1 MGLFSKKPKVRFETI
16 TIDRETE
23 VFRALENK
31 GWILCDDPFQ
41 FDLHKPPEKL
51 RKDAMSVA
59 KDLKGELIVEI
70 YDPIYVNMP
79 WKGLRYAVWKR
90 ATPDQIRERIAKQ
103 QEKAR
108 PNYKDTMGSYDD
120 IQRQLDQ
127 RRIHVSEED
136 LHALDDLKLD
146 QDSDLKGDSGGKQSD
161 ELRMANEA
169 IQAIST
175 FDPYEHQGEY
185 ADEGAESKGPVF
197 EESIE
202 LQADVP
208 DATDPSEEI
217 NAMDMMMG
225 EAQKQPAVPQQ
236 EGQVPVES
244 EKPQPPAI
252 QTPASPPA
260 NIQQAQ
266 PPANRPQASPPSN
279 VQRAQPPANQQPARP
294 PANTRQAQPPAR
306 SDQAQP
312 PAQTQE
318 AAPPA
323 QQPSQP
329 VFKAPPSPPNSMV
342 GKRDED
348 ED

>member
-51 RKDAMSVA
+51 RRDAMSVA
-59 KDLKGELIVEI
+59 KDLRGELIVEI

-79 WKGLRYAVWKR
+79 WKGLRYAVWRR
-90 ATPDQIRERIAKQ
+90 ATPDEIRDRIAKQ
-103 QEKAR
+103 QAKAR

-120 IQRQLDQ
+120 IHRQLDQ
-127 RRIHVSEED
+127 KRIHISEED
-136 LHALDDLKLD
+136 LHALDDIKVD
-146 QDSDLKGDSGGKQSD
+146 DDSGLSGDSGGKQSE

-169 IQAIST
+169 IKAISS

-185 ADEGAESKGPVF
+185 ADEEAESKGPVF
-197 EESIE
+197 EERIE

-208 DATDPSEEI
+208 DATDPSEDI
-217 NAMDMMMG
+217 DAMDMMMSEG
-225 EAQKQPAVPQQ
+225 QKQPAVPQQ

-244 EKPQPPAI
+244 EKPQPPAN
-252 QTPASPPA
+252 QPPASPPA
-260 NIQQAQ
+260 NTQKAQ
-266 PPANRPQASPPSN
+266 PPARRDVASPPAN
-279 VQRAQPPANQQPARP
+279 VQKAQLPANQPPARP
-294 PANTRQAQPPAR
+294 PANTQ
-306 SDQAQP
+306 QAQP
-312 PAQTQE
+312 PAQTQK

-323 QQPSQP
+323 QQPSDSG
-329 VFKAPPSPPNSMV
+329 FKAPPPPPNNMV